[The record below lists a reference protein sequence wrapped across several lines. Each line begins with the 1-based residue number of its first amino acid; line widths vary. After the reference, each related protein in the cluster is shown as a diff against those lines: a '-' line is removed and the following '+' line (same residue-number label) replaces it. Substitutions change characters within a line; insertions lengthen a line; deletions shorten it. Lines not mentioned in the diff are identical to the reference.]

1 MIKGVND
8 TPQAAKNLVS
18 WVQDIPVHVNLI
30 RLNVSESF
38 SGEPSSNDTF
48 EAFTSVLDE
57 YQIPHT
63 VRQRRG
69 ASIRAGC
76 GQLRSRQIIIQRNVD

>member
-8 TPQAAKNLVS
+8 TPQAAQNLVS
-18 WVQDIPVHVNLI
+18 WVREIPVHVNLI
-30 RLNVSESF
+30 RLNTSRFF
-38 SGEPSSNDTF
+38 SGGSSTEDAF
-48 EAFTSVLDE
+48 EAFAAVLDR

-69 ASIRAGC
+69 GSI
-76 GQLRSRQIIIQRNVD
+76 